1 MKRFVIIFLLLVT
14 CIYSCSQPKR
24 NTMCDSIDPKEAV
37 LLNKLAL
44 KHGITYDF
52 TFKKVAFYTGPG
64 AGARKSKG
72 DFLPI
77 CRAIDEDD
85 EYDTT
90 SYFTPRIYIFN
101 EKEKTKADDYDAVI
115 VYGSVKQFPSKKA
128 LIRRLHKCKVICRK

>member
-1 MKRFVIIFLLLVT
+1 
-14 CIYSCSQPKR
+14 
-24 NTMCDSIDPKEAV
+24 MCDSIDPKEAV

-52 TFKKVAFYTGPG
+52 TFKKVAFYTGSG

-128 LIRRLHKCKVICRK
+128 LIRRLQTRAEFFGI

>member
-1 MKRFVIIFLLLVT
+1 MRRFVFILLLLMQ

-24 NTMCDSIDPKEAV
+24 ETMCDYIDSKDAV

-44 KHGITYDF
+44 KHGIKYDF
-52 TFKKVAFYTGPG
+52 TSKNVAFYTGSG
-64 AGARKSKG
+64 GGARRSKE

-85 EYDTT
+85 KYDPA

-101 EKEKTKADDYDAVI
+101 EKEKSQANGYDAAI
-115 VYGSVKQFPSKKA
+115 VYGSVKQFPSKKTI
-128 LIRRLHKCKVICRK
+128 IRRLRK

>member
-1 MKRFVIIFLLLVT
+1 MKRFVIIFLLLVI

-85 EYDTT
+85 EEPPSISISMKEVDVTGST
-90 SYFTPRIYIFN
+90 S
-101 EKEKTKADDYDAVI
+101 VW
-115 VYGSVKQFPSKKA
+115 G
-128 LIRRLHKCKVICRK
+128 IC